1 MNRSKVRK
9 CISMVDNR
17 IINVA
22 LNGKLL
28 QEVELFKY
36 LESYIEIDREINEE
50 VKIRMNEV
58 VNMCEGMK
66 KVL

>member
-1 MNRSKVRK
+1 
-9 CISMVDNR
+9 MVDNR